1 VSVPVHASAA
11 VRIVPSPPKHYK
23 HVRFVCRRFRK
34 RPLNLVRL
42 PTPRS
47 AIDRAC
53 AFKDVEHAHTIRN
66 NKLTPTTQRHI
77 FCCIESPAN
86 HCFSQNISDES
97 FVFAIELN
105 RVVSFARQSSDS
117 CGERLALG
125 RNHAF
130 VIVRIETEETSA
142 SKARRLSPQCL
153 CSSPQE
159 YCREAFFYFTA
170 QSKARSAEAVRV
182 CGDDR
187 NSCRSSIRKSQKR
200 LQISLGRPKTWSE
213 TNARTLRASEPDAV

>member
-1 VSVPVHASAA
+1 MLGLCVAASANA
-11 VRIVPSPPKHYK
+11 RSIWSDSPH
-23 HVRFVCRRFRK
+23 HVLQLIAPALSRMSSTRTQSGTTNLP
-34 RPLNLVRL
+34 PLH
-42 PTPRS
+42 S
-47 AIDRAC
+47 ATFFA
-53 AFKDVEHAHTIRN
+53 ASS
-66 NKLTPTTQRHI
+66 LTQITVLAKI
-77 FCCIESPAN
+77 FLMNP
-86 HCFSQNISDES
+86 

-125 RNHAF
+125 CNRAF

-159 YCREAFFYFTA
+159 NCREAFFYFTA

-182 CGDDR
+182 CWDDR
-187 NSCRSSIRKSQKR
+187 NSGRSSIRKSQKR

>member
-1 VSVPVHASAA
+1 VLVPVHASAA
-11 VRIVPSPPKHYK
+11 VLIVPSPPKYYK
-23 HVRFVCRRFRK
+23 HVWFVCRRFRK

-125 RNHAF
+125 RNRAF

-142 SKARRLSPQCL
+142 SKGRELSSQCL
-153 CSSPQE
+153 CDFTARL
-159 YCREAFFYFTA
+159 CRKASFYFA
-170 QSKARSAEAVRV
+170 VQSQTRSAEAVRV
-182 CGDDR
+182 CWDDR
-187 NSCRSSIRKSQKR
+187 NSGGPSIRK
-200 LQISLGRPKTWSE
+200 P
-213 TNARTLRASEPDAV
+213 